1 MTGTIMFDVNGGRE
15 MTELQRPRVV
25 EIGASLVAV
34 VGVFSV
40 GRVAYG
46 VVVNLEHDWSSGARA
61 VFLFLNSIV
70 LLFGLFILVL
80 AYHLRRGRMWAWI
93 TSLVMLPFT
102 MLFGGLLLLI
112 TAVGGGI
119 PLAGSAIVAFSL
131 AALLTLSIPR
141 TARAYFTRRLTPPP
155 LPYPP
160 MPGQF
165 APMPGQPGPTPG
177 QFGSMPVQP
186 GLTSGQFGPMPG
198 QPGPM
203 PGQPG
208 PMPGQPGPVQSQPW
222 GPGHPPA

>member
-1 MTGTIMFDVNGGRE
+1 

-46 VVVNLEHDWSSGARA
+46 VAVNLEHDWSSGARA

-141 TARAYFTRRLTPPP
+141 TARAYFTRRMTPPA

-165 APMPGQPGPTPG
+165 APMPGQPGAMPG
-177 QFGSMPVQP
+177 QFA
-186 GLTSGQFGPMPG
+186 PMPG
-198 QPGPM
+198 QPGS
-203 PGQPG
+203 
-208 PMPGQPGPVQSQPW
+208 MPGQPGPVQSQPW
-222 GPGHPPA
+222 DPGHPPA